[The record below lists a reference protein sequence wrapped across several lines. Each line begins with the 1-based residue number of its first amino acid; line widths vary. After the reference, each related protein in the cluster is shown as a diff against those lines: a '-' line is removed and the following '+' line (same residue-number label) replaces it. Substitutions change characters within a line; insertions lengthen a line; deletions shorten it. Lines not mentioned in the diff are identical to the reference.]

1 MRYEVIFEKGNY
13 SLIVR
18 RNNLDEYAVIH
29 GLNKE
34 TGGWNYTVRYWNFG
48 EYSPISKCEALAW
61 ALDCFRAKTEENYI
75 GRHRLEEL
83 ATKFK
88 DGLLEDDY
96 NSAMEY
102 FKGKCDM
109 NEVEMK
115 WFGITESE
123 DM

>member
-18 RNNLDEYAVIH
+18 RNNLDEYAVVH

-34 TGGWNYTVRYWNFG
+34 GGEWNYTVRYWNFG
-48 EYSPISKCEALAW
+48 EYSSISKCEALAL
-61 ALDCFRAKTEENYI
+61 ALDCFRTKTEEDYI
-75 GRHRLEEL
+75 SRSRLEEL

-96 NSAMEY
+96 CSAMEY
-102 FKGKCDM
+102 FKGECEM
-109 NEVEMK
+109 SESEMK
-115 WFGITESE
+115 WFGIIETEE
-123 DM
+123 Y